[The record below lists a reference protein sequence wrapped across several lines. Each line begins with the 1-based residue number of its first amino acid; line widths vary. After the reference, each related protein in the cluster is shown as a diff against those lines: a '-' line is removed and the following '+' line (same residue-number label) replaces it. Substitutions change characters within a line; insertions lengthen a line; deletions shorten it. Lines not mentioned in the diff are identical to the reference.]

1 MYQSEQFAINT
12 IMTEIWEKT
21 FLAHQTMWG
30 FEPASSA
37 IIAKDFFIERSVK
50 SVLIPGIGYGRNA
63 QVFKS
68 NGIDVT
74 GIEISK
80 TAIELA
86 RKHYGSTMTIH
97 HGSVT
102 EMPFDDILYDGVFC
116 YALIHL
122 LDSDERQKVIQACYN
137 QLSEN
142 GYMIF
147 VVISKQARTY
157 QSGKYISKDRYEIF
171 EGVKMFFYDV
181 DSIQA
186 EFNAYGLF
194 EVTEVQE
201 SHPFFLIKC
210 KKQC

>member
-1 MYQSEQFAINT
+1 MI
-12 IMTEIWEKT
+12 EIWEKT

-30 FEPASSA
+30 FEPAPSA

-63 QVFKS
+63 QVFKL

-80 TAIELA
+80 TAIEIA
-86 RKHYGSTMTIH
+86 RKHYGLTMTIH

-102 EMPFDDILYDGVFC
+102 EMPFDDKMYDGIFC

-122 LDSDERQKVIQACYN
+122 LDTYERQKLIQDCFN

-142 GYMIF
+142 GFMIF
-147 VVISKQARTY
+147 VLISKKAKTY
-157 QSGKYISKDRYEIF
+157 QTGKLISKDRYEVF
-171 EGVKMFFYDV
+171 EGVKMFFYDI
-181 DSIQA
+181 DSIRA
-186 EFNAYGLF
+186 EFNDFGLF
-194 EVTEVQE
+194 EIIEVNE
-201 SHPFFLIKC
+201 SHPFFMIKC
-210 KKQC
+210 KK

>member
-1 MYQSEQFAINT
+1 MI
-12 IMTEIWEKT
+12 EIWEKT

-30 FEPASSA
+30 FEPAPSA
-37 IIAKDFFIERSVK
+37 IIAKDFFIEKSVK

-86 RKHYGSTMTIH
+86 QKHYGSTMTIH

-102 EMPFDDILYDGVFC
+102 EMPFDDKLYDGVFC

-122 LDSDERQKVIQACYN
+122 LDSDERQKLIQACYN
-137 QLSEN
+137 QLSQN

-147 VVISKQARTY
+147 VAISKKARTY
-157 QSGKYISKDRYEIF
+157 QTGKYISEDRYEVF

-181 DSIQA
+181 DSVEA
-186 EFNAYGLF
+186 EFNKYGLF
-194 EVTEVQE
+194 EIVEVDE
-201 SHPFFLIKC
+201 SHPFFFIKC
-210 KKQC
+210 KK